1 MTIHKGSIIA
11 MYREKRSEFSL
22 FSIEDDLRG
31 KVLTPCEGSPTARA
45 LAYRRNLQME

>member
-11 MYREKRSEFSL
+11 MYREKGSVISL

-31 KVLTPCEGSPTARA
+31 KVLTPCDGSPTARV
-45 LAYRRNLQME
+45 LAYRKNLQME